1 MRISEESRSVGV
13 FILLA
18 AVAAMWAAPAGI
30 GRATKVIRSADLLR
44 GTAATKLKENDP
56 VEENDRIRTQSSG
69 RVRVVLN
76 DGSILN
82 VGQSSLLTVRATTA
96 TLRLGS
102 LELAYGRVRAIVTPS
117 KSTPASPAFEIR
129 TATAVCGV
137 LGTTLFVDASR
148 DLTRIA
154 NLSDD
159 ANSRVRV
166 VSTNPQAP
174 GEVILMPGQ
183 GTSVPVSSAPQ
194 PPRRWSPEE
203 VRAANADTEIP

>member
-1 MRISEESRSVGV
+1 MALL
-13 FILLA
+13 LLA
-18 AVAAMWAAPAGI
+18 IVAAGAGPAGL
-30 GRATKVIRSADLLR
+30 GRATKVVRSADLLR
-44 GTAATKLKENDP
+44 GTSTTKLHQNDM
-56 VEENDRIRTQSSG
+56 VAENDRVRTQSSG

-82 VGQSSLLTVRATTA
+82 VGPSSMMTVRVTTA
-96 TLRLGS
+96 TSRAGS
-102 LELAYGRVRAIVTPS
+102 LELAYGRVRAVVTS
-117 KSTPASPAFEIR
+117 SAKSPFEVR
-129 TATAVCGV
+129 TATALCGV

-174 GEVILMPGQ
+174 GEIILLPGQ
-183 GTSVPVSSAPQ
+183 GTSVPLRGTPQ

-203 VRAANADTEIP
+203 IRAANADTEIP

>member
-1 MRISEESRSVGV
+1 
-13 FILLA
+13 
-18 AVAAMWAAPAGI
+18 
-30 GRATKVIRSADLLR
+30 VIRSADLLR
-44 GTAATKLKENDP
+44 GSATAKLKENDAL
-56 VEENDRIRTQSSG
+56 EENDRIRTQSSG

-82 VGQSSLLTVRATTA
+82 VGQSSLLTIRPTTA
-96 TLRLGS
+96 TWRAGS
-102 LELAYGRVRAIVTPS
+102 LEMAYGRVRAIVNPGVKTTPM
-117 KSTPASPAFEIR
+117 SPPFEVR
-129 TATAVCGV
+129 TATALCGV

-183 GTSVPVSSAPQ
+183 GTSVPVSGAPQ

>member
-1 MRISEESRSVGV
+1 VIV
-13 FILLA
+13 LLA
-18 AVAAMWAAPAGI
+18 AAAMWAVPSGI
-30 GRATKVIRSADLLR
+30 GRATKVVRSADLLR
-44 GTAATKLKENDP
+44 RSATTKLKENDA

-82 VGQSSLLTVRATTA
+82 LGQSSLLTVRATTA
-96 TLRLGS
+96 TSRAGS
-102 LELAYGRVRAIVTPS
+102 LELAYGRVRAVVTQS
-117 KSTPASPAFEIR
+117 KSAPALFEVR

-137 LGTTLFVDASR
+137 LGTTLFVDSSR

-159 ANSRVRV
+159 ATSRVRV

-174 GEVILMPGQ
+174 GEVILLPGQ
-183 GTSVPVSSAPQ
+183 GTSVPVSRAPQ

>member
-1 MRISEESRSVGV
+1 MARMMRISGKSRNVGA

-18 AVAAMWAAPAGI
+18 AAAALWAAPAGI

-44 GTAATKLKENDP
+44 GSATTKLKESDA

-96 TLRLGS
+96 TSRVGS
-102 LELAYGRVRAIVTPS
+102 LELAYGRVRAIVSPA
-117 KSTPASPAFEIR
+117 KSAASPFEIR
-129 TATAVCGV
+129 TATALCGV
-137 LGTTLFVDASR
+137 LGTTLFVDSSR

-159 ANSRVRV
+159 A
-166 VSTNPQAP
+166 T
-174 GEVILMPGQ
+174 
-183 GTSVPVSSAPQ
+183 
-194 PPRRWSPEE
+194 
-203 VRAANADTEIP
+203 

>member
-1 MRISEESRSVGV
+1 MRSFWEPRRAGV
-13 FILLA
+13 MVMMA
-18 AVAAMWAAPAGI
+18 ATAAMWAAPAGI

-44 GTAATKLKENDP
+44 GSATTKLKENDA
-56 VEENDRIRTQSSG
+56 VNENDRIRTQSSG

-96 TLRLGS
+96 TSRAGS
-102 LELAYGRVRAIVTPS
+102 LELAYGRVRAIVSPS
-117 KSTPASPAFEIR
+117 KSPASPFEIR
-129 TATAVCGV
+129 TATALCGV
-137 LGTTLFVDASR
+137 LGTTLFVDSSR

-159 ANSRVRV
+159 ATSRVRV

-174 GEVILMPGQ
+174 GEVILLPGQ
-183 GTSVPVSSAPQ
+183 GTSVPASRAPQ

>member
-1 MRISEESRSVGV
+1 
-13 FILLA
+13 
-18 AVAAMWAAPAGI
+18 
-30 GRATKVIRSADLLR
+30 
-44 GTAATKLKENDP
+44 
-56 VEENDRIRTQSSG
+56 
-69 RVRVVLN
+69 
-76 DGSILN
+76 
-82 VGQSSLLTVRATTA
+82 
-96 TLRLGS
+96 
-102 LELAYGRVRAIVTPS
+102 LAYGRLRAIVNSAS
-117 KSTPASPAFEIR
+117 KSTPPPPPFEVR

-166 VSTNPQAP
+166 VSTNPQSP

-183 GTSVPVSSAPQ
+183 GTSVPASGTPL

-203 VRAANADTEIP
+203 VRAANADTQIP

>member
-1 MRISEESRSVGV
+1 M
-13 FILLA
+13 LA
-18 AVAAMWAAPAGI
+18 AAAAMWAASPGI
-30 GRATKVIRSADLLR
+30 GRTTKVIRSADLLR
-44 GTAATKLKENDP
+44 GSATTKLKENDA

-96 TLRLGS
+96 TSRAGS
-102 LELAYGRVRAIVTPS
+102 LEMAYGRLRAIVTPS
-117 KSTPASPAFEIR
+117 KTTPAPPAFEVR
-129 TATAVCGV
+129 TATALCGV

-159 ANSRVRV
+159 ATSRVRV
-166 VSTNPQAP
+166 VARNPQSP

-183 GTSVPVSSAPQ
+183 GTSVPVSGAPQ